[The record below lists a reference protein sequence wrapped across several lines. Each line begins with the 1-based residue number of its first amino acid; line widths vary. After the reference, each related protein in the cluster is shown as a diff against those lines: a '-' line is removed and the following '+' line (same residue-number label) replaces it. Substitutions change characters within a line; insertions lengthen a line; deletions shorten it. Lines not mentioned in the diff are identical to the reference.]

1 MRLDEAFA
9 FLKKK
14 FPKLIDVS
22 NPEKINQ
29 NGLYLYFDGS
39 SPVSP
44 AADAAHF
51 VLLLVGNSFS
61 GKGDADVFAELIRIR
76 EEILTICVGVKN
88 ARFRGIKTAT
98 FEGSSLFM
106 YAILVDL
113 EITVKAV

>member
-9 FLKKK
+9 LLKEK
-14 FPKLIDVS
+14 FPKAIDVS

-51 VLLLVGNSFS
+51 VLLLAGNSLS
-61 GKGDADVFAELIRIR
+61 AKGDAD
-76 EEILTICVGVKN
+76 ILTELMSLREKILTLCVNAKN
-88 ARFRGIKTAT
+88 SRFKGIKAAT